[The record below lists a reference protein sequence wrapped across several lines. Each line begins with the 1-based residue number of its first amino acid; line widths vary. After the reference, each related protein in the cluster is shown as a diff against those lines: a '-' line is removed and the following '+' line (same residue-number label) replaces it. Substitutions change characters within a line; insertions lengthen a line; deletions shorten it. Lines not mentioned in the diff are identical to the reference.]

1 MNKRNI
7 EAIRP
12 TCVLVIKA
20 GGGVF
25 YAHIAD
31 NPSAAALRDKLNAGG
46 VSLNLRACGGFDRAG
61 ELPWTLPQTEV
72 KSRAAA
78 GDLVLSNGNI
88 LALYRGEDGVEFTKL
103 ASPGDTQR
111 EAFLAAL
118 GSEGARIDLHLEWG
132 E

>member
-20 GGGVF
+20 GGGIF
-25 YAHIAD
+25 YAHFAG
-31 NPSAAALRDKLNAGG
+31 NPSAASLREKLNAGG
-46 VSLNLRACGGFDRAG
+46 VSLELRACGGFDRAAK
-61 ELPWTLPQTEV
+61 LPWTLPQATGE
-72 KSRAAA
+72 SRAAA
-78 GDLVLSNGNI
+78 GDLVLSSGNI
-88 LALYRGEDGVEFTKL
+88 LALYRGENGVAFTKL

-111 EAFLAAL
+111 EALLAAL
-118 GSEGARIDLHLEWG
+118 EGDGARIDLHLEWG